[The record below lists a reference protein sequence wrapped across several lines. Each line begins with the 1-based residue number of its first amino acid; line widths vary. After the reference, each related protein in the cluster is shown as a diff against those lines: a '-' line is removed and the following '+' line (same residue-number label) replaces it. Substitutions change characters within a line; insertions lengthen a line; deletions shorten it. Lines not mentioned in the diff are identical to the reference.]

1 MKHLNIG
8 DIVKE
13 HGFHEGW
20 DEEWKCWIIDEERLL
35 DWMEEVVNPRD
46 GPAETGMFKAYPMC
60 CAQGTFC

>member
-20 DEEWKCWIIDEERLL
+20 DEEWKCWIVDEERLL
-35 DWMEEVVNPRD
+35 DWLEEVVNPRD
-46 GPAETGMFKAYPMC
+46 GPAETGMSKS
-60 CAQGTFC
+60 